1 MNKGIEIRNRK
12 LEKKRRKRSTVNP
25 DQEELCR
32 FVEIRWQKIERING
46 KYKRTGTEIGKGLQV
61 RNKVYLLDGHYKFV
75 NSDSVKITTIYNEV
89 PDWAS
94 DALIKRYD
102 EFQNI

>member
-12 LEKKRRKRSTVNP
+12 LEKKRRKRNTVNP
-25 DQEELCR
+25 DQEELYR